1 MHDYAQGQWSNFAKE
16 SKFDV
21 LVHDN
26 EKKTDHV
33 TSKEPFNS
41 IMNDNLPSKSPK
53 KSKPK
58 EKNPHTL
65 DQNPFHM

>member
-1 MHDYAQGQWSNFAKE
+1 MIRKGKYRADRRRHTMHDYAQGQWSNFAKE

-33 TSKEPFNS
+33 TS
-41 IMNDNLPSKSPK
+41 
-53 KSKPK
+53 
-58 EKNPHTL
+58 
-65 DQNPFHM
+65 